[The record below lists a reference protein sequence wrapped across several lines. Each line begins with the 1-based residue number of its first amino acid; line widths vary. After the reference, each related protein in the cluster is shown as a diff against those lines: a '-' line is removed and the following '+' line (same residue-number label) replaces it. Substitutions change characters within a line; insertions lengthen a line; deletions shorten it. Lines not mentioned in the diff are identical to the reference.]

1 MEYPLFNAKQL
12 TNWDVF
18 HALAWAASILADNV
32 ENVVDK
38 IQKKNHTIDL
48 EDVLNLMPQTSSLLS
63 KLLRNLAPVT
73 LDFIDMT
80 VKIPLHFVSSITLIY
95 VLYIIYIL

>member
-12 TNWDVF
+12 TNWEDL
-18 HALAWAASILADNV
+18 HALAWAASLLADNV
-32 ENVVDK
+32 ENVVDQ

-48 EDVLNLMPQTSSLLS
+48 KDVLNLMPETSNLLS

-73 LDFIDMT
+73 LDFVDMT
-80 VKIPLHFVSSITLIY
+80 VKIPLHFVSSTKLI
-95 VLYIIYIL
+95 